1 MMNRG
6 TAHRILLL
14 ALLFVGLLAA
24 TPKPSVAWISIC
36 DNSDPC
42 LSTCTV
48 WDDSGKR
55 IIRQYVI
62 NRCF

>member
-1 MMNRG
+1 MTREK
-6 TAHRILLL
+6 ARRILLL

-42 LSTCTV
+42 ISSCTV
-48 WDDSGKR
+48 WDDSGQH
-55 IIRQYVI
+55 IIRRYSI
-62 NRCF
+62 NRCS